1 MNRLQKVL
9 ETANLKLAAVATDVM
24 GKSGRD
30 MLDALVAG
38 TTDAEILAEL
48 ARGKLRKKL
57 PELREAL
64 DGRIEKHHRL
74 LLRLL
79 LEHMDFL
86 EQTLAQLQQEIE
98 EHLRPYEE
106 AMQLLMSI
114 PGIQALSVAAILAEI
129 GIDMSRFPSAKHLAS
144 WAGLCLIE
152 QHKQEF
158 PVVVMC
164 QVLDVSESGFYA
176 WRKRPPCQRQR
187 EDAQLTEEIR

>member
-1 MNRLQKVL
+1 KASLIPPQPIRQLRELTRYRKSLIQERAQEVNRLQKVL

-114 PGIQALSVAAILAEI
+114 PGIQALSVA
-129 GIDMSRFPSAKHLAS
+129 
-144 WAGLCLIE
+144 
-152 QHKQEF
+152 
-158 PVVVMC
+158 
-164 QVLDVSESGFYA
+164 
-176 WRKRPPCQRQR
+176 
-187 EDAQLTEEIR
+187 